1 MNGRP
6 KAAILFHDLTRFPV
20 CTEHFM
26 PRRFTLRVPADS
38 DALLSRL
45 GIKTEAQPRRA
56 GRLGALR
63 RSTFNW
69 CRSAITSPSSA
80 LFLATGIYAK
90 AGGITNRSA
99 SG

>member
-1 MNGRP
+1 MGVPRP
-6 KAAILFHDLTRFPV
+6 QYYFTTSLDFLV